1 MNGIDQLPNE
11 SDQLLSDRYILQK
24 EIKALSKTLQDSTDI
39 LNALECDL
47 KNKLILKA
55 QLDTIIDSF
64 EEIQKVPGL
73 VATTNNLLTVWVD
86 NLKANSDLQELTKT
100 LKIEIND
107 FSTIKQ
113 LLMDND
119 QLLVNEIK
127 RLMEKIENRNMANSE
142 VSVEAD
148 HLKVQLE
155 GIIAS
160 IPPAK
165 AGGN

>member
-86 NLKANSDLQELTKT
+86 NLKSNSDLQELTKT

>member
-1 MNGIDQLPNE
+1 MNGIDHLPNE

-47 KNKLILKA
+47 KNKLILKV

-86 NLKANSDLQELTKT
+86 NLKSNSDLQELTKT

-107 FSTIKQ
+107 FSAIKQ

-127 RLMEKIENRNMANSE
+127 GLMKTIENRNMANSE

-148 HLKVQLE
+148 NLKVQLE

>member
-1 MNGIDQLPNE
+1 
-11 SDQLLSDRYILQK
+11 
-24 EIKALSKTLQDSTDI
+24 
-39 LNALECDL
+39 
-47 KNKLILKA
+47 
-55 QLDTIIDSF
+55 
-64 EEIQKVPGL
+64 
-73 VATTNNLLTVWVD
+73 
-86 NLKANSDLQELTKT
+86 
-100 LKIEIND
+100 
-107 FSTIKQ
+107 
-113 LLMDND
+113 MDND

-127 RLMEKIENRNMANSE
+127 GLMKTIENRNMANSE

>member
-24 EIKALSKTLQDSTDI
+24 EIKALSKTLQDSTDT

-47 KNKLILKA
+47 KNKLILKV

-64 EEIQKVPGL
+64 EEIQNAPGL
-73 VATTNNLLTVWVD
+73 VATTNNLLTEWVD
-86 NLKANSDLQELTKT
+86 NLKLNSDLQELTKT

>member
-127 RLMEKIENRNMANSE
+127 GLLKTIENRYMANSE

>member
-64 EEIQKVPGL
+64 EEIQKLPGL

>member
-127 RLMEKIENRNMANSE
+127 GLMKTIENRNMANSE

>member
-1 MNGIDQLPNE
+1 MNGIDHLPNE

>member
-64 EEIQKVPGL
+64 EEIQKLPGL

-127 RLMEKIENRNMANSE
+127 GLMKTIENRNMANSE